1 MNNELR
7 IKEGKLENTKF
18 SWFSHTSYFI
28 LHTSSQRGF
37 TLLFAVL
44 IGSLLFSVGI
54 AIAHLSLKEIV
65 LSSAGKESEKAFFAA
80 DTGTECALYW
90 DRREGIFPNTAG
102 GSPPSLRCAGADI
115 TAESVI
121 AIQGGA
127 ATTFT
132 VPPSGSPCAEV
143 IVYKTDTTIIESRGR
158 SECGTGV
165 NPARVERALRVR
177 Y

>member
-18 SWFSHTSYFI
+18 SWFSHTSSASRRII

-90 DRREGIFPNTAG
+90 DRRGGVFSNTPG
-102 GSPPSLRCAGADI
+102 G
-115 TAESVI
+115 
-121 AIQGGA
+121 
-127 ATTFT
+127 
-132 VPPSGSPCAEV
+132 
-143 IVYKTDTTIIESRGR
+143 
-158 SECGTGV
+158 
-165 NPARVERALRVR
+165 
-177 Y
+177 